1 MGEKSRINRYKD
13 LREKIENQDPSVFED
28 QNYAKQDETVEQYEN
43 KREQLDNTTINTNRE
58 YEIKNNESEDGITST
73 VAFSLDE
80 ILAEYKKK
88 GKPILDEP
96 KNTVD
101 KKINVLLIITISFAA
116 VLLIAIIV
124 IVILFATGVL

>member
-28 QNYAKQDETVEQYEN
+28 QNYAKQEETVEQYEN

-96 KNTVD
+96 KSTVD